1 MRSTRI
7 RVCKM
12 KTKIKSLLVLLIAS
26 ISFISCDSD
35 VEYVEQNTDVV
46 IGAEG
51 TITIG
56 SGGIDYKMKNCKL
69 KKGESLKIDFS
80 KTGSCDVNAVVVLY
94 LDDEELCV
102 LKEFPTTFSYRM
114 EQTGIHKLTIKQ
126 ATLHNDGTISVST
139 SVATNVAITVV

>member
-1 MRSTRI
+1 
-7 RVCKM
+7 M

-80 KTGSCDVNAVVVLY
+80 KTGSSDVNAVVVRKRLRVY
-94 LDDEELCV
+94 TIVD
-102 LKEFPTTFSYRM
+102 FSFIRTFAPSF
-114 EQTGIHKLTIKQ
+114 
-126 ATLHNDGTISVST
+126 
-139 SVATNVAITVV
+139 